1 MRACCP
7 DYLIHE
13 CPISRALGLAALSFQ
28 GHPAFPLGLCF
39 LCTSPNGPDSLIPE
53 RHSGQVSF
61 NLLARVVLCLTRCTG
76 PDKNDSY
83 RNSIKHLFDVCTLKL
98 IQRGYVTFVSLLG
111 RGWEFRV
118 TFSPSGRPNYSA
130 QNNLIMI
137 PCYLRQ
143 ITEFL

>member
-13 CPISRALGLAALSFQ
+13 CPISSALGLATLSP
-28 GHPAFPLGLCF
+28 GAPSVPLGLCI

-53 RHSGQVSF
+53 RHPGQASSNF
-61 NLLARVVLCLTRCTG
+61 LAGVALCLTRCTG

-83 RNSIKHLFDVCTLKL
+83 RNLIKHLFDVCALKL

-111 RGWEFRV
+111 RGWGFRV
-118 TFSPSGRPNYSA
+118 TFSPSGRPSYSS
-130 QNNLIMI
+130 QKNLIMI
-137 PCYLRQ
+137 LYYLRQ
-143 ITEFL
+143 ITQFL